1 MEEKLKE
8 YFDLVEK
15 SKTVTESPNHGM
27 VRNQL
32 RDVKAAIRKTSTELS
47 DPNADMEA
55 VMAKIKK
62 LKDEQN
68 ELMQKLEENGE
79 MDKTTIKKRIVDIR
93 KEVLN
98 SPHRDDWDELLKFFS
113 ENPVALTAMIT
124 QVKYDQKDPVKI
136 LRTLPFRGRVSGPYG
151 TRYNYDVILQDGSS
165 HNFSSV
171 RKIILALDQYN
182 KDFRSLALTYD
193 ALQRYI
199 SRGIRMNGIP
209 IKKVTRTTKEN

>member
-15 SKTVTESPNHGM
+15 SKTVTESPNQGI
-27 VRNQL
+27 VRNKL
-32 RDVKAAIRKTSTELS
+32 REVKSKIRKTSTELS
-47 DPNADMEA
+47 DPSADMDT
-55 VMAKIKK
+55 VMAKIKD
-62 LKDEQN
+62 LKEEQN
-68 ELMQKLEENGE
+68 KLMEQLQESGG
-79 MDKTTIKKRIVDIR
+79 MDKTTVKKRIVDIR
-93 KEVLN
+93 KEILE
-98 SPHRDDWDELLKFFS
+98 SPHREDWDELVRFFS
-113 ENPVALTAMIT
+113 ENPVALTAMID

-151 TRYNYDVILQDGSS
+151 TRYDYEVTLQDGTS

-182 KDFRSLALTYD
+182 RDFRSLALTYD

-199 SRGIRMNGIP
+199 SRGISMNGIP
-209 IKKVTRTTKEN
+209 IKKVTRTTKES